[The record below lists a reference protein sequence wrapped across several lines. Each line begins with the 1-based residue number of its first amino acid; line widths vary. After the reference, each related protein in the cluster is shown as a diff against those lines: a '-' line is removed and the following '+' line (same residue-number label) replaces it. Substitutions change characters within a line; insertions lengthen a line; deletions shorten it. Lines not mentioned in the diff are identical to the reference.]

1 MRNSSFRDKLKVS
14 AFNKSQCQAESK
26 VLFNPLLLLHANRN
40 IQLKKMKR
48 LFSILFLLSNG
59 LVFSQNYSTLIL
71 DKQINEFIEWELKT
85 NSKKN
90 KIYCKIAEWTDLN
103 FNKIENIS
111 QRDLSYSRQFL
122 FTKENNL
129 DTKFS
134 KTDREFLID
143 QKNSIKLT
151 EWKSD
156 FENGK
161 ISKKRKKRYIYS
173 IPLFSKDQNL
183 VLIYKE
189 YWMGREHATGCYYLY
204 KKNIIGWELVGTYN
218 CWMS

>member
-1 MRNSSFRDKLKVS
+1 
-14 AFNKSQCQAESK
+14 
-26 VLFNPLLLLHANRN
+26 
-40 IQLKKMKR
+40 MKR
-48 LFSILFLLSNG
+48 FFSIFFLISNC
-59 LVFSQNYSTLIL
+59 LVFSQNFSTLIP
-71 DKQINEFIEWELKT
+71 DKKINEFIEWELKT

-90 KIYCKIAEWTDLN
+90 KIYYKIEEWTDLN
-103 FNKIENIS
+103 FNYIENLS
-111 QRDLSYSRQFL
+111 QRNFSYSRQFL

-129 DTKFS
+129 DTIFP

-143 QKNSIKLT
+143 QKNSIKQV

-156 FENGK
+156 FENGE

-173 IPLFSKDQNL
+173 IPLFSKDQNF

-189 YWMGREHATGCYYLY
+189 YWIGRENAKGCYYLY
-204 KKNIIGWELVGTYN
+204 KKNKVGWELVGTYN